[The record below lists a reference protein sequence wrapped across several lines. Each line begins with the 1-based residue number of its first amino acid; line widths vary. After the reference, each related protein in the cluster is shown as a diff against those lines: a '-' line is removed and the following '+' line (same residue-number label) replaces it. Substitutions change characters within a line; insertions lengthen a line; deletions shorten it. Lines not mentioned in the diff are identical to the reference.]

1 MTLSLNCQTIL
12 WPIQYSG
19 HPVWGGRLVLERAA
33 LRLPLPRTR
42 LRELPWLCL
51 FCHRWSVFQWR
62 ACYLEAVTYVQKGV
76 QLVTK
81 VCYYLEF
88 SYIYKH
94 LIINKKSPLLNCR
107 RLYVWCRYNRLD
119 ISNLRGFDFLKV
131 IIIWFLLHC
140 WGSSNRWWLL
150 PDSLRWPP
158 TQWR

>member
-19 HPVWGGRLVLERAA
+19 HPVCVRLVLERAA
-33 LRLPLPRTR
+33 LRLPLLRTR

-94 LIINKKSPLLNCR
+94 LIINKKALCLIAEGCTSGVHITNWVTTTYAVLFS
-107 RLYVWCRYNRLD
+107 D
-119 ISNLRGFDFLKV
+119 TDFRT
-131 IIIWFLLHC
+131 IWL
-140 WGSSNRWWLL
+140 
-150 PDSLRWPP
+150 
-158 TQWR
+158 